1 MVEQECECGK
11 RFIPSGRGKK
21 QRFCSV
27 KCRMRAYR
35 RRAADKRNVTV
46 NIDLQRTVDSL
57 RKENRRLHIK
67 IEPLQEHL
75 AKYEQRKKAF
85 KPLIRS
91 KTRKNRNPCPICGKP
106 VRLIIDNSDF
116 IVPRHRESSG
126 KKICKGSDLV
136 VTESGDF
143 IA

>member
-1 MVEQECECGK
+1 MEQECECGE

-35 RRAADKRNVTV
+35 RRAADKRNVTENV
-46 NIDLQRTVDSL
+46 ELQKTVELL
-57 RKENRRLHIK
+57 RKENQRLHKK
-67 IEPLQEHL
+67 IENLQGLL
-75 AKYEQRKKAF
+75 AKYEQKKKAF

-91 KTRKNRNPCPICGKP
+91 KTQKHRTPCPICSNP

-116 IVPRHRESSG
+116 ILPRHREPSG
-126 KKICKGSDLV
+126 RKICKGSDLV
-136 VTESGDF
+136 VTESGELR
-143 IA
+143 A